1 MDNLTDDT
9 FQAEYCAERLKALSD
24 PLRLKIV
31 ALLRHGEL
39 TVTDISQFLE
49 AEIVTVSHHL
59 KILKHSQFVTP
70 RRHGRFM
77 YYSLNK
83 DLIQESMESLN
94 LGCCRIQIADKVEHC
109 D

>member
-1 MDNLTDDT
+1 MTNLTDDT

-31 ALLRHGEL
+31 SLLRHGEL

-49 AEIVTVSHHL
+49 TEIVTVSHHL

-70 RRHGRFM
+70 RRQGRFI

-83 DLIQESMESLN
+83 DLVQDSIETLN
-94 LGCCRIQIADKVEHC
+94 LGCCKIQIAEDEKET
-109 D
+109 

>member
-1 MDNLTDDT
+1 MTNLTDDT

-31 ALLRHGEL
+31 GLLRHGEL
-39 TVTDISQFLE
+39 TVSDISQFLE

-70 RRHGRFM
+70 RRQGRFI

-83 DLIQESMESLN
+83 DLVQDSIETLN
-94 LGCCRIQIADKVEHC
+94 LGCCKIQITEDEKET
-109 D
+109 

>member
-1 MDNLTDDT
+1 MTNLTDDT

-31 ALLRHGEL
+31 GLLRHGEL
-39 TVTDISQFLE
+39 TVSDISQFLE

-70 RRHGRFM
+70 RRQGRFI

-83 DLIQESMESLN
+83 DLVQDSIETLN
-94 LGCCRIQIADKVEHC
+94 LGCCKIQIAEDEKET
-109 D
+109 

>member
-1 MDNLTDDT
+1 MDNLTEDT

-31 ALLRHGEL
+31 GLLRHGEL

-49 AEIVTVSHHL
+49 TEIVTVSHHL

-70 RRHGRFM
+70 RRQGRFI

-83 DLIQESMESLN
+83 NLIQESIESLN
-94 LGCCRIQIADKVEHC
+94 LGCCKIQIGEEDERLV
-109 D
+109 